1 MKQELTAKENKF
13 CELIT
18 KGYSQVD
25 AYKTAYEC
33 KGSNNN
39 TIKNNAYKLMNK
51 QNIINRL
58 AELKEK
64 TEKELKYTKEQQYN
78 ELCLLQEQ
86 ARKDGNLQAELKAIE
101 LKGKLFDLY
110 NNKLSIKA
118 DIKAKASIDIQKF
131 YNYNIIYTID
141 ESLLKEVIAGN
152 EEDETVKMIIEDL
165 KKTETAIITD
175 KQLNFIVEEEKKV
188 YNTAR
193 TIAMDCHLKEVSQKF
208 GGKKETI
215 VFDAEDKNC

>member
-78 ELCLLQEQ
+78 
-86 ARKDGNLQAELKAIE
+86 D
-101 LKGKLFDLY
+101 FTTTF
-110 NNKLSIKA
+110 
-118 DIKAKASIDIQKF
+118 KASISI
-131 YNYNIIYTID
+131 
-141 ESLLKEVIAGN
+141 
-152 EEDETVKMIIEDL
+152 
-165 KKTETAIITD
+165 
-175 KQLNFIVEEEKKV
+175 
-188 YNTAR
+188 
-193 TIAMDCHLKEVSQKF
+193 
-208 GGKKETI
+208 
-215 VFDAEDKNC
+215 

>member
-13 CELIT
+13 CELIAQG
-18 KGYSQVD
+18 KSQVD
-25 AYKTAYEC
+25 AYITAYG
-33 KGSNNN
+33 KGNSSNN
-39 TIKNNAYKLMNK
+39 TIKTNAYRLMNK

-118 DIKAKASIDIQKF
+118 DIKAKATVKEQRLNTFRIVYSIDRELI
-131 YNYNIIYTID
+131 
-141 ESLLKEVIAGN
+141 EELKAGN
-152 EEDETVKMIIEDL
+152 TNNSVVKTILEDIKRTD
-165 KKTETAIITD
+165 TAIIASDALETIQEKERAELGEVRTLPID
-175 KQLNFIVEEEKKV
+175 AQLNEESNE
-188 YNTAR
+188 
-193 TIAMDCHLKEVSQKF
+193 
-208 GGKKETI
+208 ETTKNI
-215 VFDAEDKNC
+215 VFNAKTKGL

>member
-13 CELIT
+13 CELIAQG
-18 KGYSQVD
+18 KSQVD

-118 DIKAKASIDIQKF
+118 DINKTSKIV
-131 YNYNIIYTID
+131 
-141 ESLLKEVIAGN
+141 KEVKECKVVYSLDAEVLKDLIKGN
-152 EEDETVKMIIEDL
+152 TENHIVKSVLENLQKAETLFITNEQL
-165 KKTETAIITD
+165 KQLQEQTTETGTA
-175 KQLNFIVEEEKKV
+175 FI
-188 YNTAR
+188 
-193 TIAMDCHLKEVSQKF
+193 S
-208 GGKKETI
+208 
-215 VFDAEDKNC
+215 FDARLDEC

>member
-13 CELIT
+13 CELIAQG
-18 KGYSQVD
+18 KSQVD

-118 DIKAKASIDIQKF
+118 DIKAKATIETLNQF
-131 YNYNIIYTID
+131 RIIYTID
-141 ESLLKEVIAGN
+141 ERLLKEVIAGN
-152 EEDETVKMIIEDL
+152 KQNDTAKLIIENL
-165 KKTETAIITD
+165 KRADTVILTD
-175 KQLNFIVEEEKKV
+175 KQVSEIRENTENSNLISFDARLDESRTNGLCYGKTTILN
-188 YNTAR
+188 A
-193 TIAMDCHLKEVSQKF
+193 
-208 GGKKETI
+208 
-215 VFDAEDKNC
+215 DAEDADC

>member
-13 CELIT
+13 VELIAQG
-18 KGYSQVD
+18 KSQVD

-33 KGSNNN
+33 KNSNNN

-118 DIKAKASIDIQKF
+118 DINKTSKIV
-131 YNYNIIYTID
+131 
-141 ESLLKEVIAGN
+141 KEVKECKIVYSLDAEVLKDLIKGN
-152 EEDETVKMIIEDL
+152 TENHIVKSVLENLQKAETLFITNEQL
-165 KKTETAIITD
+165 KQLQEQTTETGTA
-175 KQLNFIVEEEKKV
+175 FI
-188 YNTAR
+188 N
-193 TIAMDCHLKEVSQKF
+193 
-208 GGKKETI
+208 
-215 VFDAEDKNC
+215 FDARLDEC

>member
-131 YNYNIIYTID
+131 YNYNI
-141 ESLLKEVIAGN
+141 
-152 EEDETVKMIIEDL
+152 
-165 KKTETAIITD
+165 
-175 KQLNFIVEEEKKV
+175 
-188 YNTAR
+188 
-193 TIAMDCHLKEVSQKF
+193 H
-208 GGKKETI
+208 
-215 VFDAEDKNC
+215 